1 MSNRLQNPSLV
12 MEAYHAHKSQRRN
25 SSDEDGSNEKDDKL
39 KTQIRLANKEL
50 SRLLDA
56 YQYGAVELPELQK
69 RRKLVDS
76 KLDMLTREQE
86 LLKKMAAEKRKET
99 DIKASLEEFA
109 ALVSTNL

>member
-1 MSNRLQNPSLV
+1 

-25 SSDEDGSNEKDDKL
+25 SSDEVGSAEKDDKL

-56 YQYGAVELPELQK
+56 YQYGAVGLPELQK
-69 RRKLVDS
+69 RCKLVDS
-76 KLDMLTREQE
+76 KLEMLNREQE
-86 LLKKMAAEKRKET
+86 LLRKIATEQKKEA
-99 DIKASLEEFA
+99 DIRTSLEEFA